1 MTRKATHE
9 RQWQLTLR
17 GLGPELEE
25 VLQREASE
33 EGISLNQAAVRLLKR
48 GAGLS
53 EKRLRRDVI
62 GSTLDKYIGVW
73 SEQDARRFTEAT
85 SDLERIDPELW
96 K

>member
-1 MTRKATHE
+1 MTPKVPQR
-9 RQWQLTLR
+9 RQRQLTLR

-48 GAGLS
+48 GAGIS
-53 EKRLRRDVI
+53 EKRLWRDVI
-62 GSTLDKYIGVW
+62 GGALDRYIGVW
-73 SEQDARRFTEAT
+73 SEQDADRFAEAT
-85 SDLERIDPELW
+85 RDLERIDPELW

>member
-1 MTRKATHE
+1 MTPKVPQR
-9 RQWQLTLR
+9 RQRQLTLR

-53 EKRLRRDVI
+53 EKRLWRDVI
-62 GSTLDKYIGVW
+62 GGALDRYIGVW
-73 SEQDARRFTEAT
+73 SEQDAGRFAEAT
-85 SDLERIDPELW
+85 SDLERIDPEVW